1 MTKTFVKF
9 FFFFNCREMWRLRY
23 SNFFPVSC
31 HLGPKGLNGKIV
43 LIRFVHVHKKYKT
56 RVGDRQR
63 KSGYCGILAQKVSVR
78 PSARINYAP
87 LSNLTITC
95 IWIRKGFNCIKRTQ

>member
-1 MTKTFVKF
+1 MVESKISPDQHGFVKGKS
-9 FFFFNCREMWRLRY
+9 CL
-23 SNFFPVSC
+23 SNLLETMDSVMGLIEEGILVDILFFPVSC
-31 HLGPKGLNGKIV
+31 HLGPKGPNGKIV

-78 PSARINYAP
+78 AH
-87 LSNLTITC
+87 
-95 IWIRKGFNCIKRTQ
+95 